1 MRPKPFPKGGVCLA
15 KEIVMDVKKLQGWR
29 ERDTVEWEP

>member
-15 KEIVMDVKKLQGWR
+15 QKIVTDVKKLQGMEGKR
-29 ERDTVEWEP
+29 HS